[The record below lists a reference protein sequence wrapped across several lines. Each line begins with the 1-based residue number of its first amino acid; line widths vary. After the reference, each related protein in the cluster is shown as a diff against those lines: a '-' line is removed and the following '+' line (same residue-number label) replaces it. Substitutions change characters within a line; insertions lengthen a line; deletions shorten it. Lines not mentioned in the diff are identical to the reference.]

1 MTNPLL
7 KSADREEALSRAYV
21 DSVAAGAGYV
31 VATMNFDRDGV
42 DVEIRAGGALRPC
55 LDLQLKATINLGEAK
70 GGAFRFPLK
79 RRNYDLLRETTMVPR
94 LLVVLSLPVDESK
107 WLTVTADQLILR
119 RCAFWANLTGS
130 PETENQGSITVSILE
145 KNLFDVDGLKALMKA
160 ASNGVIT

>member
-31 VATMNFDRDGV
+31 VATMNFDRDGI

-70 GGAFRFPLK
+70 GGEFRFPLK

-130 PETENQGSITVSILE
+130 PETENQESITVSISK
-145 KNLFDVDGLKALMKA
+145 KNLFDVEGLKALMKA